1 MVDSDQREHKNPFD
15 YIENIKALDPNKVYF
30 INLSFDDDPG
40 PEYKCE
46 TAKAIQK
53 AFSLYDINVII
64 NPGICGCKIDF
75 GQENFENDIN

>member
-1 MVDSDQREHKNPFD
+1 MVDSVQQGCKNPFD

-40 PEYKCE
+40 SEYKCE

-53 AFSLYDINVII
+53 AFMLHDIKVII
-64 NPGICGCKIDF
+64 NPGICGCKVDF
-75 GQENFENDIN
+75 VQENSEND